1 MVDCSVWSRPTG
13 LLHLSLLPQ
22 LHPCRHPL
30 QVPQHR
36 LSYHGGGGSCRSPSS
51 IDSTASLLPQRL
63 LRSGPHGVQGPP
75 LVMNPPDDRSSL
87 AFSAST
93 PVVLRILPKAGSSAP
108 IGYIYDPDPSRNE
121 GKGGYLTL
129 LLSSSPTKAMRFSGI
144 FAPTSRRTARRGPP
158 SGPHPH
164 RGSQSSG
171 ILTPFFRRGHSWYV
185 FYGRVPPR
193 SPSSISSST

>member
-1 MVDCSVWSRPTG
+1 MGGGHHVV
-13 LLHLSLLPQ
+13 
-22 LHPCRHPL
+22 HPCRLFQPL
-30 QVPQHR
+30 
-36 LSYHGGGGSCRSPSS
+36 LSCPSVFYALGLAVH
-51 IDSTASLLPQRL
+51 I
-63 LRSGPHGVQGPP
+63 PP
-75 LVMNPPDDRSSL
+75 LVMNPPDDRSPP

-171 ILTPFFRRGHSWYV
+171 ILAPFFRRGHSWYV

-193 SPSSISSST
+193 SPSCISSSI